1 MSSFTNLS
9 FDELHG
15 TTLNSAMGGSMVDPT
30 FSGRLRGWP
39 RLAKA
44 MSEYDESKVR
54 DCKEDMD
61 TLLVFAGL
69 FSAVLTAF
77 NVESYKD
84 LQTDP
89 AEVTNLLLVQISQQL
104 NSFNIN
110 GGSINSTIPASIALP
125 SPSPSPDAWSVH
137 INSLWFSALVCSL
150 VTASLAMLVK
160 QWLREYMAQ
169 DNIAPRCRTRIR
181 FWRWLGL
188 TKWRVFE
195 IAAFLPML
203 LQLALFLFF
212 AGLCIL
218 LLSLDT
224 AVGWVVTALIS
235 IWASLYLSVTIAPV
249 FSSKCPYKTPLL
261 RTGLQ
266 SIRRM
271 ITILRNTL
279 FCGPSYPVSRGE
291 EEMVREDMSLDV
303 PILVA
308 ADATMMDDEFIG
320 TTMRECLLEA
330 DGREVV
336 SCVREVISRHADR
349 ELNDLADVRITDLRR
364 MTNVGRSAVVNILID
379 AVHREMN
386 QREENKQAVEWVTW
400 ISSALT
406 CIGSALL
413 PLFAASRRASPQAA
427 EARAGHLLI
436 RLLGENERTARG
448 VVEVLARSRYARLP
462 SSFSL
467 TEIISNKAIPN
478 LISGSTACL
487 QAETV
492 EPLHLCQIVLYLT
505 LFMQDSSIKIC
516 QDEFSKLLRT
526 IHSAVERQH
535 AQAPN
540 LDIYPADL
548 CLKYG
553 HKLNTRHPGF
563 VDPQLLS
570 LLSSI
575 YNTRV

>member
-1 MSSFTNLS
+1 
-9 FDELHG
+9 
-15 TTLNSAMGGSMVDPT
+15 MGGSMVDPT

-61 TLLVFAGL
+61 TLL
-69 FSAVLTAF
+69 
-77 NVESYKD
+77 D